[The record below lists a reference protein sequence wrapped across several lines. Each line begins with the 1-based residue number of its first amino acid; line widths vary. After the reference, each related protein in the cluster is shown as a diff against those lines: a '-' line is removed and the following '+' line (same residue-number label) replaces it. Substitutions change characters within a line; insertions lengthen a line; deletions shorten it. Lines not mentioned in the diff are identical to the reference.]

1 MKKLILFA
9 LIISLKVFATEQIS
23 DILIFNGKIYEWN
36 NYNPARDYLEKF
48 NFKVP
53 DDAIETTANYGY
65 YIFTYTIENDSLFLT
80 DIKILVKKEKDLESR
95 SVFEVFF
102 KDKKRIIMDS
112 YSKIQTF
119 PYGKKIEVRKSNW
132 TDIHY
137 PNYLVLEFKNGK
149 VEKHYDLNYKSFLK
163 LKKNQFLKFKQ
174 TPEYSKSKLNE
185 IKNLENFNEF
195 RPKKSSIES
204 YLEFKILGLI
214 KTLKE

>member
-23 DILIFNGKIYEWN
+23 DILIYNGKTYEWN
-36 NYNPARDYLEKF
+36 NYNPARDYLETF

-80 DIKILVKKEKDLESR
+80 DIKILVKKEKHLESR

-102 KDKKRIIMDS
+102 KDKKKIIMDL
-112 YSKIQTF
+112 YSKIQTI

-137 PNYLVLEFKNGK
+137 PNYLVLEFNNGK

-163 LKKNQFLKFKQ
+163 LKKKQFLKFKQ
-174 TPEYSKSKLNE
+174 TPEYPKSKLNE